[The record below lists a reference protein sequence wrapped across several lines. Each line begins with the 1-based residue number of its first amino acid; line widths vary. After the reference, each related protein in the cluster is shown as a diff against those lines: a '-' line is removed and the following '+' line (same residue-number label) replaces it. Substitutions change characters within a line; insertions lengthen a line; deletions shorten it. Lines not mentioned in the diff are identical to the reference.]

1 MLTAT
6 TETIAGKE
14 ITDTLGTVRGNTVRA
29 RNVGRDILSGLKNLV
44 GGEIGNYTELMTE
57 AREEAMARMIQQ
69 AEEMG
74 ADAVVGVRM
83 STADV
88 LQGTAEIMVY
98 GTAVKLK

>member
-14 ITDTLGTVRGNTVRA
+14 ISETLGTVRGNTVRA

-57 AREEAMARMIQQ
+57 AREEALARMIQQ